1 MNLALRKPTTLAEF
15 LEWEER
21 QPLRYEFDGV
31 GPVAITGGTAGHA
44 VVQRN
49 LAIAVGGR
57 LRGKPCRFYGSGLKF
72 QVAEGHVRYPDGMV
86 VCRPV
91 DRTATVVYDPVIV
104 FEVLSPSTGRDDRI
118 VKAREYQ
125 ATPSVQRYVMLEQD
139 GVSRPS
145 TSAPAMPGRT
155 KSWSPTPF
163 SPCLRSVSNCHSPS
177 STTALSLRRSR
188 TPIGPPTAPD
198 LPRIVLIGF
207 GISSG
212 SSSRPGDCSG
222 ADRTPEARP
231 SPPQAASN
239 WRDRGTSRSTAGEK
253 GAMVGPEE
261 NARWKRVVCSSSR
274 ASFWTRYAFN
284 D

>member
-31 GPVAITGGTAGHA
+31 GPVAMTGGTAGHA
-44 VVQRN
+44 AVQRN

-57 LRGKPCRFYGSGLKF
+57 LRGKPCRFYGSDLKF

-139 GVSRPS
+139 AVGATVYARSGDAWTHEILVADSILVLPEIAVSLPLAELYEGVVFE
-145 TSAPAMPGRT
+145 AEQG
-155 KSWSPTPF
+155 
-163 SPCLRSVSNCHSPS
+163 
-177 STTALSLRRSR
+177 
-188 TPIGPPTAPD
+188 
-198 LPRIVLIGF
+198 
-207 GISSG
+207 
-212 SSSRPGDCSG
+212 GD
-222 ADRTPEARP
+222 
-231 SPPQAASN
+231 QAAESV
-239 WRDRGTSRSTAGEK
+239 R
-253 GAMVGPEE
+253 
-261 NARWKRVVCSSSR
+261 
-274 ASFWTRYAFN
+274 
-284 D
+284 